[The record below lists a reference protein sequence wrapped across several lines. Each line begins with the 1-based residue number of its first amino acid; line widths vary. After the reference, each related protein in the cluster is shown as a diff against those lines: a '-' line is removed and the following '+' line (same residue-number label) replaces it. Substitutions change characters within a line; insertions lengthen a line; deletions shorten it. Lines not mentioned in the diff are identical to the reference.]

1 VIDATILIPTH
12 RHAALLP
19 YAVRSALAQ
28 EGAEIEVF
36 VVGDGVE
43 DATRT
48 ALKPFL
54 DDSRVRFFDFPK
66 GERLGEQH
74 RHTALQEARGR
85 IVTYLSD
92 DDILLPDHVVEMQ
105 RLLEDANFAHAAPV
119 VVTPEGQVN
128 LLQIDVSRP
137 EFVARMYR
145 GRSRIGLTGA
155 AHTREA
161 YDRLPHGW
169 RPAPPDVYGDLHMW
183 LQFTDQPWFRGQ
195 TGRHLTMLHFP
206 DSERRHL
213 STPERVAELEDWWKR
228 SREPG
233 FQEKLDDLLVEQI
246 RRLAV
251 NLKIQAMDLKDRVAE
266 LERLQTRR
274 RLRAKRAL
282 AALPPAR
289 ALLARR
295 KRNADRA

>member
-1 VIDATILIPTH
+1 MIDATILIPTH

-48 ALKPFL
+48 ALEPFL

-66 GERLGEQH
+66 GARLGEQH

-85 IVTYLSD
+85 IVTYLND

-145 GRSRIGLTGA
+145 GRSRIGRHRRGA
-155 AHTREA
+155 YPGGVRPPALRMETCAAGRLRRSPHVVAVHRPTLVPRTDREA
-161 YDRLPHGW
+161 FDDAAFPRL
-169 RPAPPDVYGDLHMW
+169 RAAAPLAIAR
-183 LQFTDQPWFRGQ
+183 TRNSR
-195 TGRHLTMLHFP
+195 TGGN
-206 DSERRHL
+206 
-213 STPERVAELEDWWKR
+213 R
-228 SREPG
+228 SREPR
-233 FQEKLDDLLVEQI
+233 FQEKLDELLVEQI

-266 LERLQTRR
+266 LERLRTRR
-274 RLRAKRAL
+274 WLRAKRAL

-289 ALLARR
+289 ALLAGR